1 MTVFLSVYDIFCKF
15 STEIA
20 IAIYYFSM
28 YNGEELAILINT
40 KEEEWLWLSHR

>member
-1 MTVFLSVYDIFCKF
+1 MTVFLSVYEIFCKF
-15 STEIA
+15 PTEIA

-28 YNGEELAILINT
+28 YNKKELAIFINT

>member
-1 MTVFLSVYDIFCKF
+1 MTVFLPVYEIFCKF
-15 STEIA
+15 PIEIA

-28 YNGEELAILINT
+28 YNKKELAILINT